1 MKPTHAL
8 RQTNRPVPSPFLSM
22 YPYTFTILHV

>member
-1 MKPTHAL
+1 MKPTHSL

-22 YPYTFTILHV
+22 YLYTFTILLA